1 MTRVVKDYDE
11 RRNEILQSAQA
22 LFYSKGYEQTSIKDI
37 IDAVGIAK
45 GTFYHYFSSKSNL
58 LDEMIRQLLQQSQQL
73 VEPLLLDEELTGLEK
88 VRRFITVI
96 SDWKTENRSF
106 LLRILSA
113 YYDDNNVIL
122 RHRMK
127 IETKRMMAP
136 ILSEIIQQGVNDG
149 SFDTMHADEMGEIVL
164 TLAQSLSE
172 PLAEL
177 LLDGNGQRTLLP
189 LAEKRT
195 IVHQYALEK
204 LLGAPQGSL
213 PIIEM
218 TNLRHWFA

>member
-1 MTRVVKDYDE
+1 MARVIKDYDE
-11 RRNEILQSAQA
+11 RHNEILECAQA
-22 LFYSKGYEQTSIKDI
+22 LFYSQGYEQTSIQDI

-45 GTFYHYFSSKSNL
+45 GTFYHYFNSKSNL
-58 LDEMIRQLLQQSQQL
+58 LDELIRQMLQQSQQL
-73 VEPLLLDEELTGLEK
+73 VEPLLADDELTAVEK
-88 VRRFITVI
+88 VRRFFSII
-96 SDWKTENRSF
+96 SDWKTEKKSF
-106 LLRILSA
+106 LLRILAA

-127 IETKRMMAP
+127 IETNRMMAP
-136 ILSEIIQQGVNDG
+136 ILSEIIRQGVDDG
-149 SFDTMHADEMGEIVL
+149 SFETMYAAEMGEIVL

-172 PLAEL
+172 PLAQL
-177 LLDGNGQRTLLP
+177 LLDGEGQSTLLP
-189 LAEKRT
+189 MAEKRA

-218 TNLRHWFA
+218 TNLRQWFA